1 MMDSLIR
8 LQGLHADLVAFTET
22 RLANIDRLWLEL
34 EESIHDFRR
43 LLDKATPSAC
53 DKEVYNN
60 GKISVGDQQY
70 SINED
75 FKHISRAIATTLDLD
90 EIEAGRLL
98 IENQADTSTGAES
111 LVIDAVSNYHNR
123 RDLLLQCLRI
133 TLQHSLSLEADGN
146 IKQLF
151 ETIVTKVLEVD
162 GGVTNNGSLFAR
174 KCLNTL
180 EDIEKLQNKV
190 VDALQSKA
198 VLGGPRGP
206 EFYATLE
213 FQRDSLFKQHE
224 ALASILAYLFQG
236 DYPNQEDLRKLHAAA
251 KRWNHVDFNL
261 IHYLP
266 AFSAAFRQFGSP
278 GSQLSPDSTHSL
290 DNLFAPLTQNS
301 GSALVRPFHATL
313 SLWWTVEYS
322 GQFRELTDQDA
333 ASEKRGNT
341 VNAALKE
348 DSLEFMLAICTST
361 NLDVWR
367 HPARQELVTLLLSE
381 SSSIVLEGGDQTS
394 SYFRLQF
401 MECLENFVEAFISN
415 MPDSIRKLRTE
426 EDDQRLN
433 HLMAMQEDLPPEH
446 RGGSVSKLHLEC
458 FLVLVSFAFE
468 QRPEAAEQ
476 WWEDPD
482 SNLYG
487 FLQWASRRQTVPRV
501 SAFCELL
508 CSISED
514 QECAEAAHK
523 FLLDDSLPS
532 TRGRRNPSMNYQQ
545 IFAELELY
553 AHKVHER
560 SNPSSQLPNMRKVP
574 PTEMNE
580 LESPVMLSCYLRLL
594 AHLSRQP
601 SGTRFYILQT
611 AFPSFPQAL
620 LLLSSGPVPSYLRAS
635 IFATLD
641 ALLTDKSVQ
650 TATTLWQTLDNW
662 AANGQEM
669 VQSAVNKTAQPP
681 RPTLT
686 DLQANLNAITLS
698 FDQCDSFVVLL
709 RDLVTTSPSTG
720 LGTDMLPFPGD
731 LGSAYR
737 SPGIDPYIDLVCGQ
751 VFVKRLSEVGDEVQ
765 RAIGAFHCLEFV
777 AVGLEGFNEDYV
789 VMMDRANP
797 QRDASQ
803 ETSMA
808 TAYAQR
814 SAFARLMQ
822 WILSTDMNKALMESL
837 RVRLELV
844 ETAIPDSPL
853 LLSLQRSIDIVN
865 RVLDLQPT
873 YFDIVRP
880 MVQSQA
886 HQQGPFNRSS
896 VNSIEDTLAAHPEVV
911 LNLCQF
917 AATDLSDLA
926 LRALSLLQKLSSSPK
941 LNNHF
946 LTSDPVRG
954 RTRRIIDMLGPNA
967 SVELEPVAKNL
978 AARLQ
983 FDIRDLE
990 DGFESVNYLTKDGIL
1005 AFLNAC
1011 LETQP
1016 DLPNI
1021 AHLLLGF
1028 SRLEERLTISNSIDA
1043 GISVFNSIVDLVQNY
1058 PDEEDGVVVSW
1069 LVHIKAA
1076 ALRVLRQLWSSSL
1089 SQSIVIGQLRRLQFL
1104 QSQYLSQPVIYQQ
1117 TLWDGNTGFNPAF
1130 WYSTSAEALAEFL
1143 AYRAS
1148 LFNYTTAELR
1158 AAAAEG
1164 LSTTLRQAFSILQ
1177 GKTVNVDGTVTPNP
1191 DVFAFFDFLELDLSA
1206 SFDLD
1211 PKYYMGIDFDMYL
1224 TDASDRLPP
1233 LYDIKLIREHLY
1245 AYRIDLLR
1253 KQLDSQSSHK
1263 IDEQDLIAEAD
1274 SIIATIEARNRSI
1287 VAHKARSDALHE
1299 YVEMII
1305 AIIESCPMD
1314 SSAKLQFILHVLQI
1328 MLPKLDVLISDE
1340 SQDVLELARA
1350 ADALLFSLSE
1360 TAPTNTQMDN
1370 VITEKLFQLFRAS
1383 IEGIPVS
1390 NSNSALRT
1398 IFYSICSQYLTRI
1411 ALPDESALDTLAKAR
1426 RNSMDCVR
1434 SASQRLIPIISDD
1447 AEDGLDS
1454 CRLNALNLL
1463 ALLTSLARTE
1473 KSNYIVQSF
1482 VKANVLE
1489 ILLESLKH
1497 VAVEFQERE
1506 PAHRFYLLSAFESRM
1521 VLLLQ
1526 ISRTRDGAGA
1536 LLDAGLMN
1544 AVRDSLLFR
1553 ADPDLGISFH
1563 DLPSNEA
1570 GAGATDYDPVTS
1582 ALRTYYALLSS
1593 TLRVLL
1599 STFFSRG
1606 AQNEQIQYLARS
1618 FLTEYRPNMVGIFK
1632 KYAGINGKVDEK
1644 LRPLIAESVRCYTGF
1659 VTLCGFVDFEDE
1671 SGLDATQYG
1680 RFS

>member
-1 MMDSLIR
+1 M
-8 LQGLHADLVAFTET
+8 
-22 RLANIDRLWLEL
+22 
-34 EESIHDFRR
+34 
-43 LLDKATPSAC
+43 
-53 DKEVYNN
+53 
-60 GKISVGDQQY
+60 GDQEY
-70 SINED
+70 GINED

-98 IENQADTSTGAES
+98 IENQADSSTGAES
-111 LVIDAVSNYHNR
+111 FVTDAVSSYHNR

-133 TLQHSLSLEADGN
+133 TLQQSLTLEADGN
-146 IKQLF
+146 IKQFF
-151 ETIVTKVLEVD
+151 ETIVAKVLEVD
-162 GGVTNNGSLFAR
+162 TGITNNGSLFAR

-180 EDIEKLQNKV
+180 EDIERLQNKV
-190 VDALQSKA
+190 GDVLQSKA

-213 FQRDSLFKQHE
+213 FQKDSLFKQHE
-224 ALASILAYLFQG
+224 ALGCILAYLFQG
-236 DYPNQEDLRKLHAAA
+236 DYTNQEDLRKLNAAA
-251 KRWNHVDFNL
+251 KRWNRIDFNL

-266 AFSAAFRQFGSP
+266 AFSAAFRQYASP
-278 GSQLSPDSTHSL
+278 GSQLSQESTNLL
-290 DNLFAPLTQNS
+290 DNLFTPLPQDT
-301 GSALVRPFHATL
+301 GLALIRPFHAIL

-333 ASEKRGNT
+333 ASEKRANT

-348 DSLEFMLAICTST
+348 DALELMLAICTST

-394 SYFRLQF
+394 SYFRLHF

-433 HLMAMQEDLPPEH
+433 QLMAMQDGLPPEH
-446 RGGSVSKLHLEC
+446 RGGSVCKLHLEC
-458 FLVLVSFAFE
+458 FLVLISFAFE

-523 FLLDDSLPS
+523 FLLDESLPTS

-560 SNPSSQLPNMRKVP
+560 STTPQLPNMRKVQ

-601 SGTRFYILQT
+601 SGTRFYILET

-620 LLLSSGPVPSYLRAS
+620 LLLSTGPVPSYLRAS

-641 ALLTDKSVQ
+641 ALLTDKSIQ

-669 VQSAVNKTAQPP
+669 VQSAVNKTTQPP
-681 RPTLT
+681 KPTLT

-698 FDQCDSFVVLL
+698 LDQCDSFVVLL
-709 RDLVTTSPSTG
+709 RDLVVTLPSTG

-731 LGSAYR
+731 LGSSYR

-751 VFVKRLSEVGDEVQ
+751 VFVKRLAEVADEVQ
-765 RAIGAFHCLEFV
+765 RSIGAFHCLEFV

-789 VMMDRANP
+789 VMMDRSAS
-797 QRDASQ
+797 QRDATQ
-803 ETSMA
+803 DTP
-808 TAYAQR
+808 TARIYAQR
-814 SAFARLMQ
+814 SPFARLMQ
-822 WILSTDMNKALMESL
+822 WILNTDMNKALMESL
-837 RVRLELV
+837 RVPLESV
-844 ETAIPDSPL
+844 EAALPDSPL
-853 LLSLQRSIDIVN
+853 LLGLQRSIDIIN

-880 MVQSQA
+880 MIQSQL
-886 HQQGPFNRSS
+886 HQQSPLYRSS
-896 VNSIEDTLAAHPEVV
+896 VNSIEDSLAAHPEVV

-917 AATDLSDLA
+917 AATDHSELA
-926 LRALSLLQKLSSSPK
+926 LRALALLQKLSSSPK

-946 LTSDPVRG
+946 LSSDPVRG

-967 SVELEPVAKNL
+967 SAELEPVAKNL

-990 DGFESVNYLTKDGIL
+990 DGFESVNYLTKDGVL

-1028 SRLEERLTISNSIDA
+1028 SRLQERLTISNSIDA
-1043 GISVFNSIVDLVQNY
+1043 GTSVLNSIVDLVQNY
-1058 PDEEDGVVVSW
+1058 PDDEDGVVLSW

-1076 ALRVLRQLWSSSL
+1076 ALRVLRHLWSSSL

-1104 QSQYLSQPVIYQQ
+1104 QSQFSSHPVIYQQ
-1117 TLWDGNTGFNPAF
+1117 TLWDGNAVFHPAF

-1148 LFNYTTAELR
+1148 LFNYTTAELK
-1158 AAAAEG
+1158 AAAGEG
-1164 LSTTLRQAFSILQ
+1164 LSTTLRQALSILQ
-1177 GKTVNVDGTVTPNP
+1177 GKTINVDGTITPNP

-1206 SFDLD
+1206 SFELD
-1211 PKYYMGIDFDMYL
+1211 PKYYMGIDFDIYL
-1224 TDASDRLPP
+1224 TQASDRIPR
-1233 LYDIKLIREHLY
+1233 LYDLKLIREHLFSY
-1245 AYRIDLLR
+1245 KLDLLR
-1253 KQLDSQSSHK
+1253 KQSDSQSVNRV
-1263 IDEQDLIAEAD
+1263 DEQDLIAEAD
-1274 SIIATIEARNRSI
+1274 SIIATMEARNRSI

-1314 SSAKLQFILHVLQI
+1314 SSTKLQFILHVLQI

-1340 SQDVLELARA
+1340 SEDVLELARA
-1350 ADALLFSLSE
+1350 ADALLFSLSG
-1360 TAPTNTQMDN
+1360 AGPTNTQIDN

-1383 IEGIPVS
+1383 IEGIPLS
-1390 NSNSALRT
+1390 NSSPALRT

-1411 ALPDESALDTLAKAR
+1411 ALPNDESVLDTLAKAR
-1426 RNSMDCVR
+1426 RNSMDCIR

-1463 ALLTSLARTE
+1463 AFLTSLARTE
-1473 KSNYIVQSF
+1473 KSNYMVQSF

-1497 VAVEFQERE
+1497 VALEFQERE
-1506 PAHRFYLLSAFESRM
+1506 PARKYL
-1521 VLLLQ
+1521 
-1526 ISRTRDGAGA
+1526 
-1536 LLDAGLMN
+1536 
-1544 AVRDSLLFR
+1544 SLL
-1553 ADPDLGISFH
+1553 
-1563 DLPSNEA
+1563 
-1570 GAGATDYDPVTS
+1570 
-1582 ALRTYYALLSS
+1582 
-1593 TLRVLL
+1593 
-1599 STFFSRG
+1599 
-1606 AQNEQIQYLARS
+1606 
-1618 FLTEYRPNMVGIFK
+1618 
-1632 KYAGINGKVDEK
+1632 
-1644 LRPLIAESVRCYTGF
+1644 
-1659 VTLCGFVDFEDE
+1659 CGVFE
-1671 SGLDATQYG
+1671 G
-1680 RFS
+1680 